1 MFLVDAQVHI
11 WAASTPERPW
21 RAGQHPHRE
30 KPLGADELL
39 REMDG
44 AGVRRA
50 VLIPPY
56 WDGPRNDV
64 VLEAARLHPDR
75 FAVMGRLDN
84 EPPPTRDQIPTWRRQ
99 PGMLG
104 LRCSFSRPQVPARRL
119 NVVTFQRGFGGGD
132 SMKRLL
138 KGLIVVIA
146 FAAPLVFAAED
157 YPVRPIRFIVPMPPG
172 GALDVAARIV
182 GTKLTEI
189 LGQPIVIDNR
199 SGAQGNIATALG
211 AKAAPDGYTMTL
223 GFAGSLA
230 INPHLYSNP
239 GYATFKDFAAVSR
252 TIEIPYILIVNP
264 SVPVKTMKDLE
275 LLAKQNPGKLT
286 FASGSST
293 SQLAGELFKL
303 TTGANIVH
311 VPYSGGA
318 PASIALVAGEVNTI
332 FSLAPAMLPFV
343 QAGKLRAVTVLSDK
357 RIEVLP
363 DVPTAVEAGYPELS
377 HV

>member
-1 MFLVDAQVHI
+1 
-11 WAASTPERPW
+11 
-21 RAGQHPHRE
+21 
-30 KPLGADELL
+30 
-39 REMDG
+39 
-44 AGVRRA
+44 
-50 VLIPPY
+50 
-56 WDGPRNDV
+56 
-64 VLEAARLHPDR
+64 
-75 FAVMGRLDN
+75 
-84 EPPPTRDQIPTWRRQ
+84 
-99 PGMLG
+99 
-104 LRCSFSRPQVPARRL
+104 
-119 NVVTFQRGFGGGD
+119 
-132 SMKRLL
+132 MKRLL

-377 HV
+377 HVYEWHGVVVPAFTPRAAIVKLNAAIVQALSSPDVLKRIRSVGLTAAPSTPAEFAAYIRADFERWGKIVKISGAKID